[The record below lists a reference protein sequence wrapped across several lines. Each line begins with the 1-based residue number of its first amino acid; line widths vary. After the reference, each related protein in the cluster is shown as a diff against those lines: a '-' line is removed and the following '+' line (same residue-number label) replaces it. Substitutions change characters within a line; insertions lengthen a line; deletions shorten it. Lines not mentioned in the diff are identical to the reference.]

1 MVCILDDTSK
11 AVYWLYIVNITK
23 RHLTASHAVKT
34 TVWCLPFFSHRNLIS
49 IMKKTLKNTTSLSI
63 NNANETLLNLGGQ
76 IVKLDNQIATK
87 VGEVDGKMY
96 DFSIEYTVRINTLY
110 PNGASKKETTAFNK
124 IVCNGMNT
132 DTRKKLSAMGNNQEL
147 LDLDTATRSAV
158 GEGYKSSDLKDAIDK
173 TKVNDDGKPNADTFR
188 KMQKAFQNAEK
199 LAETRDATISAGG
212 ESAVGIQ
219 NGLKWLLSLSNDNIQ
234 NIFLTHKDLKVC
246 TDNDKAF
253 ASMESREKAF
263 EAIDRLVINII
274 KQNDKNAS

>member
-1 MVCILDDTSK
+1 
-11 AVYWLYIVNITK
+11 
-23 RHLTASHAVKT
+23 
-34 TVWCLPFFSHRNLIS
+34 
-49 IMKKTLKNTTSLSI
+49 MKKTLKNTTSLST
-63 NNANETLLNLGGQ
+63 NKANDTLLDLGGQ

-110 PNGASKKETTAFNK
+110 PKGASKKETTAFNK

-212 ESAVGIQ
+212 ESAVSIQ

-246 TDNDKAF
+246 TDNNKAF
-253 ASMESREKAF
+253 ASMESRDKAF